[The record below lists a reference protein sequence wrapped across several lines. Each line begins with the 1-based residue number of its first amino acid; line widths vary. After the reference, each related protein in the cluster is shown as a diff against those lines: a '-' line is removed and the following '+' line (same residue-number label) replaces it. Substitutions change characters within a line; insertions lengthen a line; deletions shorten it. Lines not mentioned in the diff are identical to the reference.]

1 MLPAV
6 SRICK
11 EASSQKRFTPG
22 EFIVRLHP
30 ADRLD
35 VRSIAS
41 TSASSPRASLVY
53 TLLPF
58 CSHCRVKKK
67 SMTRPCPRAFA
78 RARATRFKDKIISLS
93 YYRSSAST
101 ERNKHV
107 FGANIDII
115 FQIFL

>member
-30 ADRLD
+30 ADRSG

-53 TLLPF
+53 TLPPF
-58 CSHCRVKKK
+58 CSHRRVKKK
-67 SMTRPCPRAFA
+67 KYDASVSVRVLARTGDAF
-78 RARATRFKDKIISLS
+78 
-93 YYRSSAST
+93 
-101 ERNKHV
+101 
-107 FGANIDII
+107 
-115 FQIFL
+115 